1 MKPLD
6 NIKVMEV
13 MEKYTLQKYLE
24 KLVDAPMRKVTL
36 FTAFPYTG
44 AANLSDPA
52 ALVMIA
58 DLSRIVNLNGGAVEN

>member
-1 MKPLD
+1 MD

-13 MEKYTLQKYLE
+13 MEKFTLQKYLE
-24 KLVDAPMRKVTL
+24 KLIDAPMHKITL

-52 ALVMIA
+52 SLVIIDDVA
-58 DLSRIVNLNGGAVEN
+58 RIVSLNGGAVNN